1 MKIKD
6 LKKCIALSNQQ
17 LLSLKGGDPIVYDL
31 DRTVE
36 VNGK

>member
-6 LKKCIALSNQQ
+6 LKKSIILSTPQMQ
-17 LLSLKGGDPIVYDL
+17 SLKGGDDDTIVYDL

-36 VNGK
+36 